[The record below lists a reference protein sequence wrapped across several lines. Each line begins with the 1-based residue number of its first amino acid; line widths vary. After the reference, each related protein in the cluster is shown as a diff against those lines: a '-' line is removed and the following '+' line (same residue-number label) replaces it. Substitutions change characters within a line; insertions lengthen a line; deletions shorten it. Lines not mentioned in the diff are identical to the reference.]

1 MPKITYL
8 TPKKLS
14 PLPVKVNRRQELL
27 KRYIKGRKL
36 TYDKVAPMVGIKAAT
51 LRWKFSEA
59 GIDSITA
66 KELFSLITALSIPLD
81 EVAEAWGSEEP

>member
-8 TPKKLS
+8 TQKKK
-14 PLPVKVNRRQELL
+14 PVQSIKANRRQELL
-27 KRYIKGRKL
+27 KRYIKGCRL
-36 TYDKVAPMVGIKAAT
+36 TYDKLAPLVGIKPGT

-66 KELFSLITALSIPLD
+66 NELFALRRALGIPID
-81 EVAEAWGSEEP
+81 EIADAWTDA